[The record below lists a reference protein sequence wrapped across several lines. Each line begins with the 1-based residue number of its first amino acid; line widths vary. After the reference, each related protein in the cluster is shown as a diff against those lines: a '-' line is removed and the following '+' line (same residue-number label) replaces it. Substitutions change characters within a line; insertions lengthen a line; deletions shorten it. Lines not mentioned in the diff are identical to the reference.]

1 MARQPAPD
9 ETLVIG
15 VGNARRR
22 DDAVGVL
29 VAEGVKKKALG
40 GVRVVIESGEGAALI
55 EHFSQAERVIV
66 VDAVQTDRVPG
77 TVYRFDACRQKIP
90 SRFFNYSTH
99 QFGVAEAIEMAR
111 ALEALPSQ
119 LIVYGIEGR
128 SFEFGSEL
136 APEVKRAA
144 DELTEK
150 IIKEIRLLP

>member
-1 MARQPAPD
+1 MARKPAPD

-29 VAEGVKKKALG
+29 VAENIRKQALDGVN
-40 GVRVVIESGEGAALI
+40 VVIESGEGAALI
-55 EHFSQAERVIV
+55 ERFSQAERVII
-66 VDAVQTDRVPG
+66 VDAVQADGAVG
-77 TVYRFDACRQKIP
+77 TIYRFDACRQKIP

-111 ALEALPSQ
+111 ALEALPPQ

-136 APEVKRAA
+136 APEVKQAA
-144 DELTEK
+144 NELTEK

>member
-1 MARQPAPD
+1 MSRKPAPSRF
-9 ETLVIG
+9 LVIG
-15 VGNARRR
+15 VGNTHRR

-29 VAEGVKKKALG
+29 VAEAVQKKALD

-55 EHFSQAERVIV
+55 ERFSQAERVIV
-66 VDAVQTDRVPG
+66 VDAVQTDQAPG

-99 QFGVAEAIEMAR
+99 EFGVAEAIEMAR

-136 APEVKRAA
+136 APEVKQAA
-144 DELTEK
+144 DEMTQR
-150 IIKEIRLLP
+150 IISEIRLLP